1 MRFYTNVQVHG
12 GKILYR
18 GYSDGKPIQS
28 RVDYEPTLYI
38 PASQK
43 QETPFRSIK
52 NIPLVPVE
60 FKKIREAKDYIQ
72 QFGELT
78 DIYGMR
84 KFEYTWLDDNETGEY
99 NPELVK
105 VARIDIE
112 VYSKDGFPEPEQA
125 LYEVLLIGMKM
136 SGQTIVWGVGEY
148 APHEEGI
155 TYKRFDNEV
164 ELLKDFVTVWSK
176 NYPDIV
182 TGWNISGFDIPYLV
196 NRIMRV
202 LGEEWVK
209 KLSPWGVIYPRKAEV
224 RGYQSASFAILGIAI
239 LDSIE
244 LYIRYC
250 PDGKSRDSYALDRI
264 GEIEGLGKKIDL
276 SEHGNKH
283 TIWRTNFQIYTEYN
297 VRDIEL
303 DESISDKYDMIN
315 LAMAIAYMNRVNY
328 EDVFKQVRMWAA
340 IVDNK
345 LRNQGILLDHGV
357 HHAKHFY
364 SGAFVL
370 EPEIRAYQDI
380 VSFDL
385 TSLYPHLIM
394 QYNLSP
400 ETIIEPQNYTDEMR
414 QFLSQPINVETL
426 LHKKIDTT
434 KLKEM
439 QVTVSPNNHLFRTDV
454 HGFLPAIMQEMYNG
468 RDLNKKKQIVAE
480 KLLEHEKDTS
490 KHTEIKKEI
499 AKYKSLQ
506 MALKVCLNSA
516 YGAFGSE
523 YFVLF
528 DPRIAEAI
536 TSSGRLSIQW
546 IGEHMNEYLCGILKT
561 NKNYVIAQDTDSMYL
576 WLHDLVLASYG
587 NKQPKIDER
596 IDFLDKIA
604 NGPLQ
609 DQINKQFNAL
619 KDYMNA
625 YEQKMFM
632 KREAI
637 ADRALWTG
645 KKRYAMSVWDM
656 EGVRYD
662 KPHYKIV
669 GLESVRSTIPMLARK
684 AIEKLIEIILS
695 PDQSQERAQK
705 FVSDFKKEFLAT
717 SINEISVSSGVNGLE
732 KYSDDN
738 TIYKLGTPMHVKGAL
753 FYNHNVKLRGLE
765 KEHDLIKEGNK
776 IRFAP
781 LRLPNPIQA
790 DVIAWENEFPNFLD
804 LENYIDYNALF
815 ERAFLAAADRIL
827 GANKWTSK
835 KVRTLDQFM
844 M

>member
-60 FKKIREAKDYIQ
+60 FKTIREAKDYIQ

-112 VYSKDGFPEPEQA
+112 VYSEDGFPEPEQA

-136 SGQTIVWGVGEY
+136 SDQTTVWGVGEY
-148 APHEEGI
+148 KPHGPNI
-155 TYKRFDNEV
+155 IYRKFDNEV
-164 ELLKDFVTVWSK
+164 DLLKDFITFWSK

-182 TGWNISGFDIPYLV
+182 TGWNISGFDIPYLI

-224 RGYQSASFAILGIAI
+224 RGYQTASFAILGIAI

-315 LAMAIAYMNRVNY
+315 LAMAITYMNRVNY

-345 LRNQGILLDHGV
+345 LRNQGILLNHGV
-357 HHAKHFY
+357 HHAKNFY

-370 EPEIRAYQDI
+370 EPETGSYQDI

-385 TSLYPHLIM
+385 TSLYPMTIS
-394 QYNLSP
+394 QYN
-400 ETIIEPQNYTDEMR
+400 I
-414 QFLSQPINVETL
+414 
-426 LHKKIDTT
+426 
-434 KLKEM
+434 
-439 QVTVSPNNHLFRTDV
+439 
-454 HGFLPAIMQEMYNG
+454 
-468 RDLNKKKQIVAE
+468 
-480 KLLEHEKDTS
+480 
-490 KHTEIKKEI
+490 
-499 AKYKSLQ
+499 
-506 MALKVCLNSA
+506 
-516 YGAFGSE
+516 
-523 YFVLF
+523 
-528 DPRIAEAI
+528 
-536 TSSGRLSIQW
+536 
-546 IGEHMNEYLCGILKT
+546 
-561 NKNYVIAQDTDSMYL
+561 
-576 WLHDLVLASYG
+576 
-587 NKQPKIDER
+587 
-596 IDFLDKIA
+596 
-604 NGPLQ
+604 
-609 DQINKQFNAL
+609 
-619 KDYMNA
+619 
-625 YEQKMFM
+625 
-632 KREAI
+632 
-637 ADRALWTG
+637 
-645 KKRYAMSVWDM
+645 
-656 EGVRYD
+656 
-662 KPHYKIV
+662 
-669 GLESVRSTIPMLARK
+669 
-684 AIEKLIEIILS
+684 S
-695 PDQSQERAQK
+695 PDTM
-705 FVSDFKKEFLAT
+705 VTKELLLKI
-717 SINEISVSSGVNGLE
+717 INRNG
-732 KYSDDN
+732 
-738 TIYKLGTPMHVKGAL
+738 
-753 FYNHNVKLRGLE
+753 
-765 KEHDLIKEGNK
+765 
-776 IRFAP
+776 
-781 LRLPNPIQA
+781 
-790 DVIAWENEFPNFLD
+790 
-804 LENYIDYNALF
+804 
-815 ERAFLAAADRIL
+815 
-827 GANKWTSK
+827 
-835 KVRTLDQFM
+835 
-844 M
+844 